1 MKRLLILTGVLLL
14 CLQANA
20 QPYLQSCAV
29 DVSQDFTD
37 FSNTYFFADSLAS
50 FNPATA
56 SGSIRWKRHSLFGR
70 QAFNT
75 TKVFP
80 LPLQML
86 DFPPDQY
93 ENDPQLRFSIDF
105 ITPVTVRLRVYT
117 SPVNLPEEES
127 LMLVGTPPRDES
139 WTYTRG
145 NGTHTYTGREGSIVI
160 REYPFS
166 IMLCDERGREMTRTR
181 HWADNDSTQIKVL
194 PFQFIKRASDNIR
207 SINPV
212 FSLRPNE
219 KIVGCGESPT
229 ALNKVGQ
236 KVHLFVTDP
245 QSPEGDQM
253 YKPIPFFISNRG
265 YGMFMHTSAPVTC
278 DFGATHAG
286 SAKLFMADE
295 TLDLFLFWGKPAA
308 IIDQYTNL
316 TGKATMPPLWSFGT
330 WMSRITYFSQEEGYE
345 VAGKLRENKI
355 PADVI
360 HFDTGWFQTDW
371 QCDYVFAP
379 DRFPDAQK
387 MINDLLADGFHI
399 SLWQLPYFTP
409 KNKYFPELIEKGLY
423 VKNQKGG
430 LPYEDVVLDFTNPET
445 VAWYQEKLEGLLSM
459 GVGAIKVDFGEG
471 APLNGYYANGKGG
484 LYEHNLYPL
493 RYNKAVADIT
503 RKTKNETIMWA
514 RSAWAG
520 SQRYPL
526 HWGGDAANT
535 DIGMLTTLRSGLSL
549 GLCGFSFWSHDIGG
563 FVQSCPEELYSRW
576 LPFGFLTSHT
586 RIHGA
591 PPTEPWFYS
600 NEFMDG
606 FRRSAEM
613 KYRLM
618 PYILDQSRE
627 CTQTGLPMLRALL
640 IAYPDDPVVWQI
652 EDQYLFGSD
661 MMVAPLFES
670 GSERLVYLP
679 VDRWVDYQS
688 GRTYEPG
695 WHRIAAG
702 QIPAVILVKKGAVIP
717 QVPVAQS
724 TDKIEWEKVKK
735 IKY

>member
-1 MKRLLILTGVLLL
+1 MKRLLIFTGVILL

-29 DVSQDFTD
+29 DVSRDFTD

-50 FNPATA
+50 FDPATA
-56 SGSIRWKRHSLFGR
+56 EGSIRWKRHSLFGR

-80 LPLQML
+80 LPLEML
-86 DFPPDQY
+86 DFPPTQY

-105 ITPVTVRLRVYT
+105 ISPVTIRLRVYT
-117 SPVNLPEEES
+117 SPVILPEEES
-127 LMLVGTPPRDES
+127 LMLTGTPPRDES
-139 WTYTRG
+139 WTYKKG
-145 NGTHTYTGREGSIVI
+145 NGTHTYTGRGGSIVI

-253 YKPIPFFISNRG
+253 YKPIPFFISNKG

-295 TLDLFLFWGKPAA
+295 TLDLFLFWGKPAE

-345 VAGKLRENKI
+345 VARQLRQNRI

-423 VKNQKGG
+423 VKNEKGG
-430 LPYEDVVLDFTNPET
+430 LPYEDVVLDFSNPET
-445 VAWYQEKLEGLLSM
+445 VTWYQEKLEGLLKM

-471 APLNGYYANGKGG
+471 APFNGYYANGKGG

-503 RKTKNETIMWA
+503 RITKNETIMWA

-600 NEFMDG
+600 SEFMDG
-606 FRRSAEM
+606 FRRSAEL

-618 PYILDQSRE
+618 PYIVDQSQA
-627 CTQTGLPMLRALL
+627 CTRTGLPMLRALL
-640 IAYPDDPVVWQI
+640 IEYPDDPVVWQV

-661 MMVAPLFES
+661 IMVAPMFES
-670 GSERLVYLP
+670 DKERLVYLP

-688 GRTYEPG
+688 GKTYDPG
-695 WHRIAAG
+695 WHRIATG
-702 QIPAVILVKKGAVIP
+702 QIPAVILVRKGAVIP

>member
-345 VAGKLRENKI
+345 VAGKLRKNKI

-688 GRTYEPG
+688 GKTYEPG

>member
-93 ENDPQLRFSIDF
+93 ENNPQLRFSIDF
-105 ITPVTVRLRVYT
+105 ISPVTVRLRVYT

-160 REYPFS
+160 REYPFT

-219 KIVGCGESPT
+219 RIVGCGESPT

-330 WMSRITYFSQEEGYE
+330 CMSHITYFSQEEGYE
-345 VAGKLRENKI
+345 VAGKKKKNKI

-409 KNKYFPELIEKGLY
+409 KNKYFPELIEKGRY

-688 GRTYEPG
+688 GKTYEPG

>member
-1 MKRLLILTGVLLL
+1 MKRLLIFTGVILL

-29 DVSQDFTD
+29 DVSRDFTD

-50 FNPATA
+50 FDPATA
-56 SGSIRWKRHSLFGR
+56 EGSIRWKRHSLFGR

-80 LPLQML
+80 LPLEML
-86 DFPPDQY
+86 DFPPTQY

-105 ITPVTVRLRVYT
+105 ISPVTIRLRVYT
-117 SPVNLPEEES
+117 SPVILPEEES
-127 LMLVGTPPRDES
+127 LMLTGTPPRDES
-139 WTYTRG
+139 WTYKKG
-145 NGTHTYTGREGSIVI
+145 NGTHTYRGQGGSIVI

-295 TLDLFLFWGKPAA
+295 TLDLFLFWGKPAD

-345 VAGKLRENKI
+345 VARKLRENKI

-423 VKNQKGG
+423 VKNEKGG
-430 LPYEDVVLDFTNPET
+430 LPYEDVVLDFSNPET
-445 VAWYQEKLEGLLSM
+445 VTWYQEKLEGLLKM

-471 APLNGYYANGKGG
+471 APFNGYYANGKGG

-503 RKTKNETIMWA
+503 RKIKNETIMWA

-600 NEFMDG
+600 SEFMDG
-606 FRRSAEM
+606 FRRSAEL

-618 PYILDQSRE
+618 PYIVDQSQA
-627 CTQTGLPMLRALL
+627 CTRTGLPMLRALL
-640 IAYPDDPVVWQI
+640 IEYPDDPVVWQV

-661 MMVAPLFES
+661 IMVAPMFES
-670 GSERLVYLP
+670 DKERLVYLP

-688 GRTYEPG
+688 GKTYDPG
-695 WHRIAAG
+695 WHRIATG
-702 QIPAVILVKKGAVIP
+702 QIPAVILVRKGAVIP

>member
-50 FNPATA
+50 FDPATA
-56 SGSIRWKRHSLFGR
+56 EGSIRWKRHSLFGR

-80 LPLQML
+80 LPLDML
-86 DFPPDQY
+86 DFPPTQY
-93 ENDPQLRFSIDF
+93 ENDPQLHFSIDF
-105 ITPVTVRLRVYT
+105 ISPVTIRLRMYT
-117 SPVNLPEEES
+117 SSVILPEEES
-127 LMLVGTPPRDES
+127 LMLTGTPPRDES
-139 WTYTRG
+139 WTYKRG
-145 NGTHTYTGREGSIVI
+145 NGTHTYTGRGGSIII
-160 REYPFS
+160 REYPFT
-166 IMLCDERGREMTRTR
+166 IMLCDESGREMTRTR

-278 DFGATHAG
+278 DFGATHVG

-295 TLDLFLFWGKPAA
+295 TLDLFLFWGKPAG
-308 IIDQYTNL
+308 IIDEYTSL

-345 VAGKLRENKI
+345 VARQLRQNRI

-423 VKNQKGG
+423 VKNEKGG
-430 LPYEDVVLDFTNPET
+430 LPYEDVVLDFSNPET
-445 VAWYQEKLEGLLSM
+445 VTWYQEKLEGLLNM

-471 APLNGYYANGKGG
+471 APLNGYYSNGKGG

-493 RYNKAVADIT
+493 RYNKAVAEIT
-503 RKTKNETIMWA
+503 RKTKNETIIWA

-526 HWGGDAANT
+526 HWGGDASNT

-586 RIHGA
+586 RVHGA
-591 PPTEPWFYS
+591 PPTEPWYYS
-600 NEFMDG
+600 NDFMDG
-606 FRRSAEM
+606 FRRSAEL

-618 PYILDQSRE
+618 PYIVEQSQK

-640 IAYPDDPVVWQI
+640 IEYPDDPVVWQI

-670 GSERLVYLP
+670 DNERMVYLP

-688 GRTYEPG
+688 GKTYDPG
-695 WHRIAAG
+695 WHRVAAG
-702 QIPAVILVKKGAVIP
+702 QIPAVILVRKGAEIP
-717 QVPVAQS
+717 HVPVAQS
-724 TDKIEWEKVKK
+724 TDEIDWEKVKK

>member
-93 ENDPQLRFSIDF
+93 ENNPQLRFSIDF
-105 ITPVTVRLRVYT
+105 ISPVTVRLRVYT

-160 REYPFS
+160 REYPFT

-219 KIVGCGESPT
+219 RIVGCGESPT

-345 VAGKLRENKI
+345 VAGKLRKNKI

-688 GRTYEPG
+688 GKTYEPG